1 MIKQMRNSRTEGSL
15 QRSKN
20 TENQIC
26 DRPGGRYGERNMRR
40 IRIICCALALM
51 LCAAGSGQVVSAGQ
65 TTGEENTA
73 DQGAEK
79 NGCADA
85 SFHADQAQGNEQVK
99 LDLSATEYGYVAV
112 LAYSG
117 VRLKF
122 QVIKGEVTY
131 NYDMSGDGTPSV
143 FPIQSGDGRY
153 TFRVLEKVAEG
164 KYAVVYTADCDVKLQ
179 SEFEPFLRPS
189 DYVSYDAESDCVK
202 KAAELAGS
210 EESRLGVVENIY
222 DYICEEI
229 TYDRELAATV
239 KSGYLPDPDET
250 LATGKGIC
258 FDYASLAAA
267 MLRSQG
273 IPVKMVFGYVSPDDL
288 YHAWNM
294 FYTEETG
301 WVTVGYEVSA
311 DSWNRLDLTF
321 SANGKDSRFIGD
333 GGNYKDAY
341 YY

>member
-1 MIKQMRNSRTEGSL
+1 MMV
-15 QRSKN
+15 
-20 TENQIC
+20 
-26 DRPGGRYGERNMRR
+26 
-40 IRIICCALALM
+40 
-51 LCAAGSGQVVSAGQ
+51 CAAWGRTSVSAGQ
-65 TTGEENTA
+65 TTDEEKTT
-73 DQGAEK
+73 GTGGTKSGFAE
-79 NGCADA
+79 A
-85 SFHADQAQGNEQVK
+85 SFHADQAQGNQSAK
-99 LDLSATEYGYVAV
+99 IDLSATEYGYVA
-112 LAYSG
+112 LCAYSD

-122 QVIKGEVTY
+122 QVLKGDTTY
-131 NYDMSGDGTPSV
+131 TYDLAGDGTPSV
-143 FPIQSGDGRY
+143 FPIQSGDGHY

-164 KYAVVYTADCDVKLQ
+164 KYAVVYTAECDVKLL

-189 DYVSYDAESDCVK
+189 DYVSYDQDSSCVK
-202 KAAELAGS
+202 KASELEAS
-210 EESRLGVVENIY
+210 EESRLGVVEEIF
-222 DYICEEI
+222 DYICEEV
-229 TYDRELAATV
+229 TYDKELAATV

-321 SANGKDSRFIGD
+321 SANGKDSEFIGD
-333 GGNYKDAY
+333 GGNYTDAY